1 MFSLCNSYCMLVFV
15 LVLSGVLLG
24 QKESSDSQLQT
35 ESHHCPTWTYL
46 NSDTHSCQCGANV
59 YRIVLCSTEDGNVS
73 DVGVLFRFC
82 MTQNKELTKIVVGPC
97 PYNSNA
103 KSYHKDNT
111 FVSLPSNVTELNR
124 IMCGRVGRT
133 GQFCGQ
139 CMEGHSP
146 PVYSYYPQCVNCT
159 AGTNNWPKYLA
170 VSLLPTTVFFIGALV
185 FRFRATSPLLN
196 GYILFCQ
203 ILTSPPILRLLVYR
217 VYERH
222 HVVHILLYIYPA
234 FLSIWNL
241 DFFRLVYTPFCLHP
255 NTSTLQVLSLDYIIA
270 AYPLALIILT
280 YTLVRLHYHNWR
292 LVVWLWRP
300 FIGCFARCRR
310 QWDIQN
316 SLVDAFA
323 TFFLLSYVKFLSVSI
338 DILMPT
344 FSWDMESTIQSPVV
358 YYDGTV
364 EYFGLEHLPYALLAF
379 AVLIVFTF
387 FPILLL
393 CVYPCRC
400 FHRFLNRYHLS
411 SPALHTFM
419 DTFQGSFKDGTNET
433 RDCRYFSAIYL
444 MTRVVLYLSV
454 GISIVTFN
462 TSTISGVLLVVIVLL
477 SVFQPY
483 KESLYNRL
491 DTCLLVTLMVF
502 FSSTWV
508 FQAHSTWLE
517 IDVGRYLL
525 VLISPI
531 PLLYPL
537 CLLSHH
543 IWKLNILQITITQ
556 IKVIFQRSAAHQ
568 QTEVSLPQQAS
579 MTEATALLAQDYS

>member
-1 MFSLCNSYCMLVFV
+1 MLVFV
-15 LVLSGVLLG
+15 LVLSGALLG

-35 ESHHCPTWTYL
+35 ESHRCPTWTYF
-46 NSDTHSCQCGANV
+46 NSDTHSCQCGDPV
-59 YRIVLCSTEDGNVS
+59 YFTVLCSTEDGNVS
-73 DVGVLFRFC
+73 DVGILFRFC
-82 MTQNKELTKIVVGPC
+82 MTQNKERTKIVVGPC
-97 PYNSNA
+97 PYNNNA
-103 KSYHKDNT
+103 NTYHNDT
-111 FVSLPSNVTELNR
+111 TYISLPSNVTELNR
-124 IMCGRVGRT
+124 RICGRIGRT
-133 GQFCGQ
+133 GQLCGQ

-159 AGTNNWPKYLA
+159 AGTNNFAKYLA

-203 ILTSPPILRLLVYR
+203 IATSPPILRLLVYR
-217 VYERH
+217 DYERH
-222 HVVHILLYIYPA
+222 HVVHILPYIYFA

-338 DILMPT
+338 DILVPT

-364 EYFGLEHLPYALLAF
+364 EYFGQEHLPYALLAF

-400 FHRFLNRYHLS
+400 FHRCLNRYHLS

-419 DTFQGSFKDGTNET
+419 DTFQGSFKDGTNGT
-433 RDCRYFSAIYL
+433 RDCRYFAAIYL
-444 MTRVVLYLSV
+444 MTRVVLYLSL

-462 TSTISGVLLVVIVLL
+462 TSMISGVLLVVIVLL

-491 DTCLLVTLMVF
+491 DICLLVTLMVM
-502 FSSTWV
+502 FSSAWV
-508 FQAHSTWLE
+508 FEAHTTWLE
-517 IDVGRYLL
+517 RDVEQYLL

-537 CLLSHH
+537 CLLSYH
-543 IWKLNILQITITQ
+543 IWKSNILQITIVQ
-556 IKVIFQRSAAHQ
+556 IKVIFQRSASHQ
-568 QTEVSLPQQAS
+568 QTEASLPQQAP
-579 MTEATALLAQDYS
+579 MTEATALLAQD

>member
-1 MFSLCNSYCMLVFV
+1 MFSLCNSYCMLFFV
-15 LVLSGVLLG
+15 LVLSGALLG

-35 ESHHCPTWTYL
+35 ESHRCPTWTYF
-46 NSDTHSCQCGANV
+46 NSDTHSCQCGDPV
-59 YRIVLCSTEDGNVS
+59 YRIILCSTENVNAS
-73 DVGVLFRFC
+73 DVGILFRFC

-97 PYNSNA
+97 PYNNNA
-103 KSYHKDNT
+103 NTYHNDT
-111 FVSLPSNVTELNR
+111 TYVSLPSNVTELNR
-124 IMCGRVGRT
+124 RICGRIGRT

-139 CMEGHSP
+139 CIEGHSP

-170 VSLLPTTVFFIGALV
+170 VSLLPTTAFFIGALV

-217 VYERH
+217 DYERH
-222 HVVHILLYIYPA
+222 HVVHILPYIYPA

-270 AYPLALIILT
+270 AYPLVLIILT

-310 QWDIQN
+310 RWDIQN

-419 DTFQGSFKDGTNET
+419 DTFQGSFKDGTNGA

-477 SVFQPY
+477 AVFQPY

-491 DTCLLVTLMVF
+491 DICLLVTLIVI
-502 FSSTWV
+502 FSFIWV

-517 IDVGRYLL
+517 RGVDRYLL
-525 VLISPI
+525 VVISPI

-543 IWKLNILQITITQ
+543 IWKSNILPTTITQ

-568 QTEVSLPQQAS
+568 QTEASLPQQAP
-579 MTEATALLAQDYS
+579 MTEATALLAQD